1 MSIDIPKDQRD
12 DDLSIK
18 NIINQIT
25 ADLYDNA
32 VIVRSEKFGNTDKKQ
47 FEKSKL
53 KQ

>member
-1 MSIDIPKDQRD
+1 MSPRIYGIKKEYTIDIPKDQRD

-32 VIVRSEKFGNTDKKQ
+32 
-47 FEKSKL
+47 
-53 KQ
+53 